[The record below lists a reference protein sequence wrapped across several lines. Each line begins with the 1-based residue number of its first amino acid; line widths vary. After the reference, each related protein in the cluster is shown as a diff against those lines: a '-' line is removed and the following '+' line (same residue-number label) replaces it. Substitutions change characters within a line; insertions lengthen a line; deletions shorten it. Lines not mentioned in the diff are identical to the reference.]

1 VQDFYKAYTSSR
13 NDYVEYR
20 DRTDKWEESYD
31 ERAQSLEKESVYK
44 KLQNYLRENINQQE
58 QQISKNRSKGAR

>member
-1 VQDFYKAYTSSR
+1 MQDFYKSYTSSR

-31 ERAQSLEKESVYK
+31 ERAQSQEKESVYK

-58 QQISKNRSKGAR
+58 QRISKNRSKGAR